1 MLAKAEP
8 RTACRLR
15 RNRSA
20 SRCASILRPGAF
32 VQLRAAATEVGSEVV
47 QLLALWRAGRH
58 EAALRAFWPEAVA
71 RFSPV
76 GMVCVVVLV
85 VGG

>member
-47 QLLALWRAGRH
+47 LASRRATRNPRY
-58 EAALRAFWPEAVA
+58 EK
-71 RFSPV
+71 
-76 GMVCVVVLV
+76 
-85 VGG
+85 